1 MEEFIVHPLLQT
13 DRYGKIFL
21 YTTQNDAACVP
32 RHTIQMSEPVRPQQL
47 QRAVKAA
54 LMRFPHMTVGIRP
67 TPTSYEYHMVGEEP
81 VVLPFDNARFRYT
94 IGSSDTN
101 GYMFLV
107 GYQGNNI
114 YMEYQHSISDGR
126 GFEEFIRCV
135 LFQYLVLCGKP
146 VENDGTIRAQDSYY
160 TPAESED
167 AYRYLDDLDPS
178 PEGIYQKPEALHAE
192 GLSWSDD
199 APEIINEVTFR
210 FSELRAVSKQY
221 GVSPLTVIAPAFC
234 RAFYSKFGRGQDKP
248 VIAQIPV
255 DMRQVIESVTTR
267 YFICFIDLP
276 YEAAWQTLPLK
287 ETFRL
292 SKDFLESQMAPE
304 QLLYRAKAASDAC
317 RNLHLKDIPLAEKEQ
332 EARKM
337 SRDFVLADSFLI
349 TNVGRFCLP
358 ESMLPYIEGY
368 GAVLP
373 CGAQPFAMLI
383 SSYKDTMKISIAQRD
398 HDMEVCCNFVT
409 MLHELGIHAQME
421 SYPFYVTRYDG
432 AICTKRLDRAL

>member
-21 YTTQNDAACVP
+21 YTTQNDTACVP
-32 RHTIQMSEPVRPQQL
+32 RHTIQMDAPVRPKLLQQ
-47 QRAVKAA
+47 AVKDA
-54 LMRFPHMTVGIRP
+54 LLRFPHMSVGIRA
-67 TPTSYEYHMVGEEP
+67 TATSYEYRMVGEEP
-81 VVLPFDNARFRYT
+81 VVLPFDNARHRYT
-94 IGSSDTN
+94 IGSEDTH

-114 YMEYQHSISDGR
+114 YMEYQHSTSDGR

-135 LFQYLVLCGKP
+135 LFQYLKLCGKP

-167 AYRYLDDLDPS
+167 AYRYLDGLEPS
-178 PEGIYQKPEALHAE
+178 GEGLYEKPAALHAD
-192 GLSWSDD
+192 GLSWDDD
-199 APEIINEVTFR
+199 APEIVCEVTFP
-210 FSELRAVSKQY
+210 FSELRAVAKQY
-221 GVSPLTVIAPAFC
+221 DVSPLTVIAPTFC
-234 RAFYSKFGRGQDKP
+234 RAFYNKFGAGQDKP

-276 YEAAWQTLPLK
+276 YEAAWQEKPLP
-287 ETFRL
+287 EAFRL
-292 SKDFLESQMAPE
+292 AKGFLSRQMEPE
-304 QLLYRAKAASDAC
+304 LLLYRAKVASDAC
-317 RNLHLKDIPLAEKEQ
+317 RNLHQKDIPLAEKEQ

-337 SRDFVLADSFLI
+337 TRDFVTSDSFLI
-349 TNVGRFCLP
+349 TNVGRFTLP
-358 ESMLPYIEGY
+358 ESMAPYVKGY

-373 CGAQPFAMLI
+373 CAAQPFAMLI
-383 SSYKDTMKISIAQRD
+383 SSYGGTMKVSIAQRD
-398 HDMEVCCNFVT
+398 HDLAVCSDFT
-409 MLHELGIHAQME
+409 ALLGGLGVRARME

-432 AICTKRLDRAL
+432 AACTKGQDGKR